1 MSANQEEH
9 EMWQLAKE
17 DENVDALNREAL
29 DTVDKM
35 FDDMFEESKEYEGQI
50 VDLKDYKLSKQK
62 KNKGWT
68 PKLV

>member
-9 EMWQLAKE
+9 DMWQLAKE

-50 VDLKDYKLSKQK
+50 VDLKDYKLAKQK
-62 KNKGWT
+62 KKKGWT